1 MVLSDFSSSPA
12 IAGNAGEAFLVRP
25 LYSSFY
31 HFSIIFCIIFCGLG
45 LDWAIREM
53 GCHWGICERGGK
65 KCFFYSF
72 KVRKNDIPFLQVFLS
87 SKKEVLHLQGSA
99 QTVPA
104 HLILIDSTVS
114 RNILIIYRYTVFCHS
129 AFPQLVLAVWL
140 G

>member
-1 MVLSDFSSSPA
+1 
-12 IAGNAGEAFLVRP
+12 
-25 LYSSFY
+25 
-31 HFSIIFCIIFCGLG
+31 
-45 LDWAIREM
+45 M

-104 HLILIDSTVS
+104 HLILIDSTVA